1 MSWVSVVVVEVW
13 SGHWDFPRNPF
24 PEFLVFGGFSLE
36 VIRENYLYT
45 VRVLYLIR
53 EVCEGEKEG
62 GGGRRRGGA
71 HGWWV
76 FFLPCG
82 ITGRSVCVF
91 VCVCVRMVGTYV
103 CAVYQILQMNRQM
116 LETDL
121 RILWSS
127 KDFF

>member
-1 MSWVSVVVVEVW
+1 MW

-24 PEFLVFGGFSLE
+24 LEFLVFEGFSLE

-62 GGGRRRGGA
+62 GVGGGEEGLMGG
-71 HGWWV
+71 GCSS
-76 FFLPCG
+76 FLVVLLAE
-82 ITGRSVCVF
+82 VC

-127 KDFF
+127 KDFFKCKRVAVASGSH